1 MQMDKGLRRVLIA
14 SVVGSAVE
22 WFDYFIYGTVAALV
36 FNQLF
41 FVTDDPAFGTLYA
54 FATFALA
61 FFIRPLGGVIF
72 SHIGDRIGRKK
83 TLVLTLSLMGAA
95 TFLMGVLPTY
105 GAIGIWAPVL
115 LILLRLVQ
123 GLGLGGEWGGALLL
137 AVEYAPKE
145 KRGLFGSVPQMG
157 VTIGMLMGTIALSIM
172 TLLPEAQFLS
182 LGWRVPFLLSALLVI
197 FGLWIRKGIDETPS
211 FHKTKQEGEIPKLP
225 IVDTFKYHWRE
236 VLIATGAKVV
246 ETAPFY
252 IFGRFI
258 VSYTR
263 QNLNLSETATLNAVT
278 VGTIVTSILMP
289 IMGSLSDKIG
299 RKKVY
304 VGGTL
309 LMVLYAFPYFWLI
322 HQGSV
327 PLLFLA
333 TIIGLG
339 IVWAPITAVLGTM
352 FSEIFSA
359 KVRYTGISLG
369 YQIGAAVAGGT
380 APLVATSLLIA
391 FNDSYVPIA
400 LYIIFTSV
408 ISLIAIWTVKD
419 RHNQELDEIEVAA
432 TTETK

>member
-1 MQMDKGLRRVLIA
+1 MDKRLRRVLVA
-14 SVVGSAVE
+14 SVVGSSVE

-41 FVTDDPAFGTLYA
+41 FVTDNPAFGTLYA

-61 FFIRPLGGVIF
+61 FFIRPLGGIIF

-83 TLVLTLSLMGAA
+83 TLVLTLALMGTA
-95 TFLMGVLPTY
+95 TFLMGILPTY
-105 GAIGIWAPVL
+105 GSIGLWAPVL
-115 LILLRLVQ
+115 LIILRLIQ

-145 KRGLFGSVPQMG
+145 KRGFFGSFPQMG
-157 VTIGMLMGTIALSIM
+157 VTIGMFMGTIALSIM
-172 TLLPEAQFLS
+172 TLLPDEAFLAW
-182 LGWRVPFLLSALLVI
+182 GWRVPFLLSSLLVI
-197 FGLWIRKGIDETPS
+197 FGLWIRKGIEETPS
-211 FHKTKQEGEIPKLP
+211 FQQTQKEGEIPKLP
-225 IVDTFKYHWRE
+225 IADTLKYHWRE
-236 VLIATGAKVV
+236 VLISTGAKVV

-252 IFGRFI
+252 IFGTFI
-258 VSYTR
+258 VSYAT
-263 QNLNLSETATLNAVT
+263 QNLNFSQTATLSAVT
-278 VGTIVTSILMP
+278 VGTIVSTILMP
-289 IMGSLSDKIG
+289 VMGSLSDKIG

-304 VGGTL
+304 VSGTV
-309 LMVLYAFPYFWLI
+309 LMILYAFPYFWMI

-327 PLLFLA
+327 FLLYLA

-352 FSEIFSA
+352 FSEIFDA

-380 APLVATSLLIA
+380 APLVATWLLIA

-400 LYIIFTSV
+400 IYIILASV

-419 RHNQELDEIEVAA
+419 RHNQELDEVQIAA
-432 TTETK
+432 TSETT